1 MKEEE
6 APSGTEA
13 EDKGRLAHQWER
25 RNHRHD
31 GDLTPE
37 AREARE
43 AVEAAYQRVAA
54 SGVRKLVMTFKPD
67 AYISSG
73 GIAVIINI
81 AIAGT
86 KKGQT
91 IRLVQP
97 SEHFQKIFTMVGLRQ
112 YVEIFANEGDALAGF

>member
-1 MKEEE
+1 MEPKRKTK
-6 APSGTEA
+6 AGLRISGNVA
-13 EDKGRLAHQWER
+13 IIDI
-25 RNHRHD
+25 D
-31 GDLTPE
+31 GDLTP
-37 AREARE
+37 EARE

-67 AYISSG
+67 AYINSG